1 MKSFLEPVK
10 QLNAAS
16 DIISGIKCA
25 GRPIMVSG
33 CVDSDKAH
41 LVCGL
46 TADEDFEKKVNEKIA
61 EKVAEKKAAAAAAKA
76 EAEAAA
82 QAEAA
87 AATEAPAEA

>member
-16 DIISGIKCA
+16 DIISGIKYA

-46 TADEDFEKKVNEKIA
+46 TADEDFKKKVVVTYNEIR
-61 EKVAEKKAAAAAAKA
+61 AKSLV
-76 EAEAAA
+76 EDFRFYHKDVV
-82 QAEAA
+82 
-87 AATEAPAEA
+87 